1 MDTVKVFGMLFMLQI
16 SANLMSLLFYVSGT
30 SDLILQATLGLDMP
44 GWAII
49 LFIWLIMF
57 ILGAPLEPPAILMI
71 CTPIFLPILI
81 ALGYDP
87 VLFGIVMVLSCE
99 VATLSPPIG
108 MSIFAI
114 MRVAPPE
121 AKMWDVYVGITP
133 YMLIITLMII
143 LITFAPQIVM
153 LLPNTMIGK

>member
-49 LFIWLIMF
+49 LFMWLIMF

-71 CTPIFLPILI
+71 CTPIFLPIII

-87 VLFGIVMVLSCE
+87 VWFGIVMVLSCE

-114 MRVAPPE
+114 MRIAPPE
-121 AKMWDVYVGITP
+121 TKMWDVYVGITP
-133 YMLIITLMII
+133 YMLIITLMIV
-143 LITFAPQIVM
+143 LITFVPQIVM